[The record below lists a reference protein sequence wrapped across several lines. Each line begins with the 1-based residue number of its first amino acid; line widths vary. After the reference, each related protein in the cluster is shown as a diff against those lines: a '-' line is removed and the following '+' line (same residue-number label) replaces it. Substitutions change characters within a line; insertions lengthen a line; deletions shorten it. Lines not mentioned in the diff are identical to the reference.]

1 MKIVFVSNFINHY
14 QVPVSDELYKL
25 TNGDYYFVETEE
37 LPTSFKKGGFAD
49 YEKPYIVRAW
59 HNEDERKRALELS
72 YDADVL
78 IAGGGR
84 FVLPYERKR
93 LKHNKLTF
101 EYAERSLKKGWINLF
116 SPTNVIMQL
125 NYHLF
130 FYNKPFFKLCVS
142 AFTANDMYL
151 QRAFKKKCYK
161 YGYFPN
167 IPQIDVHKVLD
178 SRKKDGILR
187 MIWCARFIPWK
198 HPEMVIN
205 LAKKL
210 KERGL
215 PFEINMIGGGMLFDE
230 ISKSIKTEKLTNE
243 VHLLGNIPNSDVLD
257 VMGQHDVFL
266 FTSDQNEGWG
276 VVLNEAMGQVC
287 CPVAA
292 NKIGAVPYLMEDG
305 RNGLIFE
312 SCNVDSLFNKIK
324 YLIERPDAM
333 KIMAMEAYNT
343 VSELWSAKTA
353 ADRLYKLCEA
363 KLNGDDIQFNNGP
376 LSIALPI
383 NMR

>member
-37 LPTSFKKGGFAD
+37 LPTSFKRGGFVD

-59 HNEDERKRALELS
+59 LNEDERKRALELS

-93 LKHNKLTF
+93 LNHNKLTF

-130 FYNKPFFKLCVS
+130 FYNKPFYKLCVS

-151 QRAFKKKCYK
+151 QHAFKNNCYK
-161 YGYFPN
+161 YGYFPD
-167 IPQIDVHKVLD
+167 IPSINPYEVVEKK
-178 SRKKDGILR
+178 KKDGIIR
-187 MIWCARFIPWK
+187 IIWCARFIPWK
-198 HPEMVIN
+198 HPEMVIK

-210 KERGL
+210 KAENYS
-215 PFEINMIGGGMLFDE
+215 FEINMIGGGVMFED
-230 ISKSIKTEKLTNE
+230 ISKTIESEHLSNE
-243 VHLLGNIPNSDVLD
+243 VHLLGNYPNPEVLK
-257 VMGQHDVFL
+257 MMANHDVFL

-292 NKIGAVPYLMEDG
+292 NRIGSVPFLLKDED
-305 RNGLIFE
+305 NGLIFE
-312 SCNVDSLFNKIK
+312 SCNVDSLFEKIK
-324 YLIERPDAM
+324 YLIENPEHMRSM
-333 KIMAMEAYNT
+333 SIHAYKT
-343 VSELWSAKTA
+343 VAGLWGAKTA
-353 ADRLYKLCEA
+353 AERLLKFCDS
-363 KLNGDDIQFNNGP
+363 KLNGGDVSFTDGP
-376 LSIALPI
+376 FSIAYPTI
-383 NMR
+383 I